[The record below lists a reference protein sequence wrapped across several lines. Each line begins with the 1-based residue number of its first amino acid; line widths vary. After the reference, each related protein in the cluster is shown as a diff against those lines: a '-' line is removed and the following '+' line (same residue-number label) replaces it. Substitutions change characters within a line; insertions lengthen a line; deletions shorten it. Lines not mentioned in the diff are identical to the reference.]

1 MIRGLLESGPGLLVQ
16 GITGMQGRLETRW
29 MLDSGVRVAAGVTP
43 GRGGSEVHGVPVFD
57 TVAQAVAATGA
68 RVAMSYAPPQTAADE
83 VVEAAQAGLELVVV
97 ASEKIPQHHW
107 LRVLEVARRGNCRVI
122 GPNSQGIVVP
132 GVGRIGCPGGD
143 EPWERFAPGPVG
155 IVSRSGGMASEL
167 GMFVRT
173 WGWGTSVQVSIG
185 GVPMVGTPLTEGVE
199 LVAQDPL
206 TRAVLVFGEPASR
219 QELDLAAAVADGR
232 IDVPV
237 VAMVAGRAGDS
248 LPDALPFGH
257 APRYAGGATVQE
269 KIAALRDA
277 GVRVA
282 RSTHEVRAYLQ
293 EVLPAGALR
302 ASASL
307 TDRRTSR

>member
-1 MIRGLLESGPGLLVQ
+1 MIRELLESGPGLLVQ
-16 GITGMQGRLETRW
+16 GITGRQGRLETRW

-57 TVAQAVAATGA
+57 TVEQAVTATGA
-68 RVAMSYAPPQTAADE
+68 RVAMSYTPPQAAADA
-83 VVEAAQAGLELVVV
+83 VVEAARAGLELVVV
-97 ASEKIPQHHW
+97 SSEKIPQHHW
-107 LRVLEVARRGNCRVI
+107 LRVLEIARRGDCWVI

-143 EPWERFAPGPVG
+143 EPWQRFAPGPVG

-206 TRAVLVFGEPASR
+206 TRAVLVFGEPSSR
-219 QELDLAAAVADGR
+219 QELDLAAAVAEGR
-232 IDVPV
+232 ITVPV

-257 APRYAGGATVQE
+257 APRGTDGATVQQ
-269 KIAALRDA
+269 KITALRDA

-293 EVLPAGALR
+293 EVLPAQALR
-302 ASASL
+302 MSASL
-307 TDRRTSR
+307 TGRRLSR